1 VEWAVLGLFILFL
14 IVTYIVVQGTRAA
27 LAWRKAAAEGDVKV
41 IRDIVEDSLGA
52 WRSMKRPK
60 EVPEEVWRGIQ
71 SMQIVEVDAELV
83 RVSCQAEGDYR
94 LLNGRW
100 METANPLREAMA
112 VAAKGLDVLLYE
124 LPHYKPGRV
133 QIDAY
138 MTMREADHATER
150 VCILSTTATRDDA
163 RRSQPAPVGELSVAD
178 LVRARVARDHEP
190 VAAAAAMIPEL
201 LMEAGRIVAQVDIV
215 VERARGA

>member
-1 VEWAVLGLFILFL
+1 VEWAVLGLFIMFL

-60 EVPEEVWRGIQ
+60 EVPAEVWRGIQ
-71 SMQIVEVDAELV
+71 SMQIVEVDAEVV
-83 RVSCQAEGDYR
+83 RVSCQAEGDFR

-100 METANPLREAMA
+100 VETANPLHEAMA
-112 VAAKGLDVLLYE
+112 VTVKGLDMLLYE

-133 QIDAY
+133 QIDVY
-138 MTMREADHATER
+138 MTMREADRATER
-150 VCILSTTATRDDA
+150 VCILSTTATRENARQIDWEEWTPAQIVEALSGRYRMDDLGQPLPIQVEA
-163 RRSQPAPVGELSVAD
+163 PKRTEAEHVGTPAPPSK
-178 LVRARVARDHEP
+178 R
-190 VAAAAAMIPEL
+190 
-201 LMEAGRIVAQVDIV
+201 
-215 VERARGA
+215 

>member
-1 VEWAVLGLFILFL
+1 MEWAVLGLFIMFL

-60 EVPEEVWRGIQ
+60 EVPAEVWRGIQ
-71 SMQIVEVDAELV
+71 SMQIVEVDAEVV
-83 RVSCQAEGDYR
+83 RVSCQAEGDFR

-100 METANPLREAMA
+100 VETANPLHEAMA
-112 VAAKGLDVLLYE
+112 VTVKGLDMLLYE

-133 QIDAY
+133 QIDVY
-138 MTMREADHATER
+138 MTMREADRATER
-150 VCILSTTATRDDA
+150 VCILSTTATRENARQIDWEEWTPAQIVEALSGRYRMDDLGQPLPIQVEA
-163 RRSQPAPVGELSVAD
+163 PKRTEAEHVGTPAPPSK
-178 LVRARVARDHEP
+178 R
-190 VAAAAAMIPEL
+190 
-201 LMEAGRIVAQVDIV
+201 
-215 VERARGA
+215 